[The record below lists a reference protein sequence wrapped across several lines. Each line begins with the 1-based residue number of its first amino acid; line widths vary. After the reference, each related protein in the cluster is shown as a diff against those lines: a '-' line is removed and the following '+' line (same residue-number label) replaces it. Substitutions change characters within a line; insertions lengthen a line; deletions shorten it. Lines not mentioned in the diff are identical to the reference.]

1 MIEFILNKKI
11 VRTNAHHSMTLVD
24 FIREDRL
31 LKGTKIVCREGD
43 CGACTVLVG
52 EYTQRENG
60 SKYVKYHTI
69 TSCISP
75 LANAHGKH
83 IVTVEGLNMNDKL
96 TQVQQ
101 SLKDHYASQCGFC
114 TPGFV
119 MAMTQYCLNAQAN
132 NEQHMLDAI
141 SGNIC
146 RCTGYVSIINAAK
159 NIVASCQDKDHKFTM
174 SQLVE
179 HHFVPDYFLDVLEQL
194 QNINDKGVSKN
205 FSSMGER
212 LIAGGTDL
220 FVQQADR
227 LIEQK
232 NLRYVMHEQDQNLQV
247 NDQKCSISGAATV
260 TDLFDHMQLNQ
271 SMPLLKKYLRV
282 VSSEAI
288 RNMATIAGNFVNASP
303 IADMS
308 VFFLALNTQLV
319 LEDNEMSRQVAL
331 KDFFLSYKNTDLN
344 ANESIV
350 QINCE
355 LPNKK
360 AKFHFEKVSKR
371 KHLDIATVNTAIH
384 IECDEDA
391 VITHIALSIG
401 GVAPIPLFL
410 HKTCDFLLGQELTSS
425 VVNKAIDVVNSEIA
439 PISDVRGSAQYKRLL
454 ANQLIKGHF
463 IELFPEHITFD
474 QLNIHSGVMS

>member
-11 VRTNAHHSMTLVD
+11 VRTDAHHSMTLVD

-31 LKGTKIVCREGD
+31 LKGTKVVCREGD

-52 EYTQRENG
+52 EYTQQKNG
-60 SKYVKYHTI
+60 TKYVKYQTI

-83 IVTVEGLNMNDKL
+83 IVTVEGLNRVNKL

-101 SLKDHYASQCGFC
+101 SLKDFYASQCGFC

-119 MAMTQYCLNAQAN
+119 MAMTQFCLNANAN

-159 NIVASCQDKDHKFTM
+159 SIVAACQDKGHKFTM

-179 HHFVPDYFLDVLEQL
+179 HDFIPDYFLGILEQL
-194 QNINDKGVSKN
+194 HNINDGKLSLT
-205 FSSMGER
+205 GEKI
-212 LIAGGTDL
+212 IAGGTDL
-220 FVQQADR
+220 FVQQADS

-232 NLRYVMHEQDQNLQV
+232 QLRYIMHEQDQNVVV
-247 NDQKCSISGAATV
+247 NGQQCSISGAATV
-260 TDLFDHMQLNQ
+260 TELFDHSVLNH
-271 SMPLLKKYLRV
+271 SIPLLKNYLRL
-282 VSSEAI
+282 VSSEPI
-288 RNMATIAGNFVNASP
+288 RNMATIAGNLVNASP

-308 VFFLALNTQLV
+308 VFLLALNTQLII
-319 LEDNEMSRQVAL
+319 EHDEKSRQVAL
-331 KDFFLSYKNTDLN
+331 KDFFLSYKNIDLKI
-344 ANESIV
+344 NESIA
-350 QINCE
+350 QIHCE
-355 LPNKK
+355 LPNKN
-360 AKFHFEKVSKR
+360 AKFNFEKVSKR

-384 IECDEDA
+384 IECDEHT
-391 VITHIALSIG
+391 VITQIDLSIG

-410 HKTCDFLLGQELTSS
+410 NKTCEFLSGQKLTSS
-425 VVNKAIDVVNSEIA
+425 IVNAAIEVLNSEIA
-439 PISDVRGSAQYKRLL
+439 PISDVRGTAQYKRLL
-454 ANQLIKGHF
+454 ANQLVKGHF
-463 IELFPEHITFD
+463 IKLFPEHITFE
-474 QLNIHSGVMS
+474 QLKVNCGGGS